1 LSLNVYVSASMIKT
15 NSLVKHIKEGIQE
28 KKGKNIVIVDMTA
41 LDAVCSY
48 FVICEG
54 TSNTHIAAITDSVNE
69 YVRKTTGEKPF
80 AMDGMDN
87 ATWVVLDYG
96 DVLVH
101 VFERESRA
109 FYNLEHLW
117 SDAKLTVVPDVV

>member
-1 LSLNVYVSASMIKT
+1 MIET
-15 NSLVKHIKEGIQE
+15 DSLVNRIKEGIQE
-28 KKGKNIVIVDMTA
+28 KKGRNIVIVDMTA
-41 LDAVCSY
+41 LEAVCSY

-54 TSNTHIAAITDSVNE
+54 TSNTHISAITDAICE

-87 ATWVVLDYG
+87 ATWIVLDYG
-96 DVLVH
+96 DILVH

-117 SDAKLTVVPDVV
+117 SDAKLTVLPDVV

>member
-1 LSLNVYVSASMIKT
+1 MT
-15 NSLVKHIKEGIQE
+15 ETDSLVNRIKEGIQE

-54 TSNTHIAAITDSVNE
+54 TSNTHIASITDSVCE
-69 YVRKTTGEKPF
+69 YVRKTTGEKPY
-80 AMDGMDN
+80 ALDGTDN

-96 DVLVH
+96 DILVH
-101 VFERESRA
+101 VFERECRA
-109 FYNLEHLW
+109 FYDLEHLW
-117 SDAKLTVVPDVV
+117 SDAKLTVLPDVV

>member
-1 LSLNVYVSASMIKT
+1 MTETDN
-15 NSLVKHIKEGIQE
+15 LVNRIKEGIQE
-28 KKGKNIVIVDMTA
+28 KKGKNIVLVDLTE
-41 LDAVCSY
+41 LEAVCSY

-54 TSNTHIAAITDSVNE
+54 TSNTHIAAITDSIID
-69 YVRKTTGEKPF
+69 YVKKNTGEKPF
-80 AMDGMDN
+80 AMDGMEN

-117 SDAKLTVVPDVV
+117 SDAKLTVLPDMV